1 MINLILIL
9 LLAFISASAMARVQD
24 SDHTPAAS
32 SRETTRL
39 QCYVLVTSKIR
50 TGITYSIASYSYAS
64 CPPAKI
70 IASYSCA
77 DCSGIVA
84 SGGTYRTSC

>member
-32 SRETTRL
+32 SRETKTAMLRAGH
-39 QCYVLVTSKIR
+39 Q
-50 TGITYSIASYSYAS
+50 
-64 CPPAKI
+64 
-70 IASYSCA
+70 
-77 DCSGIVA
+77 
-84 SGGTYRTSC
+84 